1 MEEPR
6 SVSRVSL
13 TPTPYL
19 SPKVQDKM
27 FIDECYEIAFGN
39 GAIGKHY
46 THLDVLKRLKEHA
59 DLALRVQTVQ
69 NILTARKKIKT

>member
-13 TPTPYL
+13 TLTPYL
-19 SPKVQDKM
+19 SSKVQDKM

-69 NILTARKKIKT
+69 NILTARKSLRK

>member
-1 MEEPR
+1 
-6 SVSRVSL
+6 
-13 TPTPYL
+13 
-19 SPKVQDKM
+19 M

-69 NILTARKKIKT
+69 NILTARKSLRK